1 MKKTTFLLLALASFG
16 CAEKMSSS
24 DVRTS
29 GWSAEF
35 EVTAHGGD
43 SNTGTR
49 ARALFYGGSDVLVL
63 EGEDMIEVTE
73 IKPGE
78 DEGET
83 KQMLRKGGDDYL
95 ADFTGTEEDTKYV
108 FSLSRGP
115 DDDDAPNSSVTL
127 PPRLEVEG
135 IENNGTVQENGQV
148 AISRTS
154 DIVLTWAEDHTD
166 DLVNYG
172 FGDSSDCIWGSDV
185 STKEKNSGSIV
196 IPSSAFKTK
205 AGEEDATCG
214 ASLYVE
220 LERIGERDPAYKE
233 ATVRGKQRFWIQFVS
248 TP

>member
-29 GWSAEF
+29 GWRAEF
-35 EVTAHGGD
+35 EVTAHGGA
-43 SNTGTR
+43 SETGTR
-49 ARALFYGGSDVLVL
+49 AQAWFYGGSDLLVL
-63 EGEDMIEVTE
+63 DGDDMVEVTE

-78 DEGET
+78 TEGET
-83 KQMLRKGGDDYL
+83 QQMLRKGGDDYL
-95 ADFTGTEEDTKYV
+95 AAFTGTAEDTKYV
-108 FSLSRGP
+108 FSLYRGS
-115 DDDDAPNSSVTL
+115 DDEDAPNSSVTL

-135 IENNGTVQENGQV
+135 IENNGTVQENGYV

-154 DIVLTWAEDHTD
+154 DVVLTWAEDHTD

-172 FGDSSDCIWGSDV
+172 IGKNSDCLQRRDV
-185 STKEKNSGSIV
+185 STKKKNSGSIV
-196 IPSSAFKTK
+196 IPASEFRTK

-233 ATVRGKQRFWIQFVS
+233 ATVRGKQRFWIEFVS